1 MSGKE
6 QVFVDAPASAAL
18 QLVNPSSSFSD
29 IVPRLSY
36 SLAHV
41 LGLILD
47 ITARG
52 PRAGLDVSP
61 RIYRPHF
68 LNVLRQ
74 EHVWPASINPLGV
87 CVDRS
92 DDLVKSLLSYLSE
105 AIGLWPCLE
114 PNQGLLIL

>member
-61 RIYRPHF
+61 RIYRPQKESFAQLALHIPVS
-68 LNVLRQ
+68 NG
-74 EHVWPASINPLGV
+74 S
-87 CVDRS
+87 
-92 DDLVKSLLSYLSE
+92 
-105 AIGLWPCLE
+105 AIANAE
-114 PNQGLLIL
+114 RAEVIAY